1 MAETVLIELP
11 RPGLRDEL
19 CESLAA
25 HGFQVEVVGERAEPD
40 GTAVELRVGYA
51 DAHARLL
58 AETALALED
67 WLAARELP
75 LVVERANGGC
85 LLRPPGD

>member
-11 RPGLRDEL
+11 RPGLQQEL
-19 CESLAA
+19 CDSLAA
-25 HGFQVEVVGERAEPD
+25 HGFQVEVVGERVEVD
-40 GTAVELRVGYA
+40 GTAVELRVAFA
-51 DAHARLL
+51 DAHERLL

>member
-1 MAETVLIELP
+1 MADTVSIELP
-11 RPGLRDEL
+11 RPGLQEEL

-25 HGFQVEVVGERAEPD
+25 HGLRVEIVGEHAEVD
-40 GTAVELRVGYA
+40 GIAIELRVAFA
-51 DAHARLL
+51 DARERLL
-58 AETALALED
+58 AETALAIED

>member
-1 MAETVLIELP
+1 MVETVLIALP
-11 RPGLRDEL
+11 RPGLQEEL
-19 CESLAA
+19 CASLAA
-25 HGFQVEVVGERAEPD
+25 HGLRAEVVGEHTEVD

-51 DAHARLL
+51 DAHERLL

-67 WLAARELP
+67 WLAAGELP

>member
-1 MAETVLIELP
+1 VAETILVELA
-11 RPGLRDEL
+11 RPGLRQEL
-19 CESLAA
+19 CDSLAA
-25 HGFQVEVVGERAEPD
+25 HGLRAEVVGERSEDD
-40 GTAVELRVGYA
+40 GTAIELRVAFA
-51 DAHARLL
+51 DAHERLL
-58 AETALALED
+58 ADTAHAIED

>member
-1 MAETVLIELP
+1 MADTVLIELP
-11 RPGLRDEL
+11 RPGLQDEL
-19 CESLAA
+19 CESLMA
-25 HGFQVEVVGERAEPD
+25 HGFHVEVVGERAEVD
-40 GTAVELRVGYA
+40 GIAVELRVAYA
-51 DAHARLL
+51 DAHERLL

-75 LVVERANGGC
+75 LVVERVNGGC